1 MNQISSQHPAL
12 RAFDSALDLRTHVT
26 ANPTDLIGRFSTF
39 CLAHM
44 QKSSAQLFQDLFV
57 LFALNLKKSGVFV
70 EFGATNG
77 MTLSNTLLLERQ
89 FGWSGILAEPARCWH
104 DALKTNRKAR
114 IDLRCVWKA
123 SGEQLEFNETTLPEL
138 STITRYTDGDFN
150 KAARTAASTY
160 AVETVSLRD
169 LLAAHD
175 CPATIDYLSIDTE
188 GSELEILKAF
198 DFKAYKI
205 DVLTVEHNFK
215 EPERSEIQKL
225 LGANGFTRV
234 FEYFSKWDDW
244 YLSQRIINP
253 RR

>member
-12 RAFDSALDLRTHVT
+12 RAFDSALDLRTHVA
-26 ANPTDLIGRFSTF
+26 ANPADLIGRFSAF

-44 QKSSAQLFQDLFV
+44 QQSSAQLFQDLFV

-77 MTLSNTLLLERQ
+77 MALSNTLLLERQ
-89 FGWSGILAEPARCWH
+89 FGWTGILAEPARCWH
-104 DALKTNRKAR
+104 EALKANRKAR
-114 IDLRCVWKA
+114 IDLRCVWKV

-150 KAARTAASTY
+150 KAARTSASAYT
-160 AVETVSLRD
+160 VETVSLRD
-169 LLAAHD
+169 LLVAHD

-188 GSELEILKAF
+188 GSELEILRAF
-198 DFKAYKI
+198 DFKAYAI

-225 LGANGFTRV
+225 LAANGFTRV

-244 YLSQRIINP
+244 YLSQRVINP